1 MGPKKLRGIQVIE
14 ISSVKCFRNK
24 EFGLPNH
31 FDISMVFEI
40 LVFEIAKFN
49 CLYIGV
55 HFLAYQCLQYWVCCF
70 VAIRDAVSAESD
82 CFACVIS
89 SHGMEGQVRTSTP
102 GVREPF
108 IRTEHSINTRD
119 GVVSTNK
126 LLELFNDRNCRP
138 LKGKPKMFFIQV
150 KTNRTKGNRG
160 GTERNIQ

>member
-31 FDISMVFEI
+31 FDISLVFEI

-89 SHGMEGQVRTSTP
+89 SHGMEGKVSPVHPQV
-102 GVREPF
+102 EKPF
-108 IRTEHSINTRD
+108 IKIEHFTYTRD
-119 GVVSTNK
+119 GVVRTNE
-126 LLELFNDRNCRP
+126 LLELFNDRNCRH

-150 KTNRTKGNRG
+150 RQNRT
-160 GTERNIQ
+160 